1 MPNEI
6 IYDRLFIKLKND
18 TYIPIIQHGSSN
30 CWEYDFFT
38 KREIPEKH
46 WWNINHMYNPN
57 TQKTTYQ
64 DFWTKEQLEEL
75 ADEWKTKELFKSR
88 ETPFTEDEFKRW
100 FLNGTKKART
110 IEELKEYNITL
121 YIWVDT
127 YFLNKNYFHYL
138 DIQNEDE
145 LIPKINRIKEWIQEH
160 NLPNGIPVYTI
171 GFRERDCMKRLPRK
185 PYNKKKKP
193 KDLTHYFVIGK
204 RDKTLYIYK
213 KTPIRWLFC
222 WKTEYA
228 KKFET
233 AKEAAKWFAKYQ
245 YKLNEPKNWDIFEIN
260 NTTEKPPEKKGEH
273 KQP

>member
-1 MPNEI
+1 MSNEI
-6 IYDRLFIKLKND
+6 IYDRLFIKLKNN

-30 CWEYDFFT
+30 CWDYDFFT

-46 WWNINHMYNPN
+46 WWNINHIYNHN
-57 TQKTTYQ
+57 TQETTYR

-110 IEELKEYNITL
+110 IEELKNYGITL

-127 YFLNKNYFHYL
+127 YFLNQNYFHYL
-138 DIQNEDE
+138 DIQSEDD

-160 NLPNGIPVYTI
+160 NLPNGFPVYTI

-204 RDKTLYIYK
+204 HDKTLYIYK

-222 WKTEYA
+222 LKPEQA
-228 KKFET
+228 KQFET
-233 AKEAAKWFAKYQ
+233 AQKADKWFTKH
-245 YKLNEPKNWDIFEIN
+245 KINLKEPNTWRIFEIHNTN
-260 NTTEKPPEKKGEH
+260 NKNN
-273 KQP
+273 